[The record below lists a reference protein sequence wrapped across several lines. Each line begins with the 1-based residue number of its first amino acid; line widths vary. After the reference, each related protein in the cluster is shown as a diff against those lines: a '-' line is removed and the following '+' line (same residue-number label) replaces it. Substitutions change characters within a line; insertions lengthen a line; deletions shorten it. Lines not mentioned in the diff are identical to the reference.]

1 SAWPACRPSE
11 PSSATGPPTS
21 GTSAARKSGGVTGP
35 RGGARGSRR
44 SVSRDRVAQAGEQAT
59 PTGGVLA
66 DHLDLVAV
74 EFAHLLHKLAA
85 LAVQPLG
92 DHDLHVDGE
101 IARAAPA
108 DAGHAAAA
116 QRDGVAGLR
125 TGGDVD
131 LEVLAHDRLH
141 AHAAAE
147 HRVHDRDADGAVQV
161 LPVAHEHRVGTL
173 VDLDV
178 EVARGSTAGADLA
191 LAGQADT
198 HAVADAGRDACRDGA
213 ALTHPPLPGAA
224 AAGVGDDLAG
234 PRTGGARAAGH
245 DVAQQGPLDGLDLPL
260 PLAHPTGGRRGVS
273 RRSLPVA
280 GLTQD
285 RRVDLDLLGDPGGAL
300 LEIERHADECV
311 GARLDATAGPAGSAA
326 RTATEER
333 FEDVAQA
340 PATEAATSG
349 EASPVTAAGG
359 VVERVAA
366 HVDDPALL
374 GIGQH
379 LVHRGD
385 LGELLTCLVRRVDIG
400 VQLAGEL
407 PVRPLDLGLRGSPID
422 PEGPVVVA

>member
-1 SAWPACRPSE
+1 
-11 PSSATGPPTS
+11 
-21 GTSAARKSGGVTGP
+21 
-35 RGGARGSRR
+35 
-44 SVSRDRVAQAGEQAT
+44 
-59 PTGGVLA
+59 
-66 DHLDLVAV
+66 
-74 EFAHLLHKLAA
+74 
-85 LAVQPLG
+85 
-92 DHDLHVDGE
+92 
-101 IARAAPA
+101 
-108 DAGHAAAA
+108 
-116 QRDGVAGLR
+116 
-125 TGGDVD
+125 
-131 LEVLAHDRLH
+131 
-141 AHAAAE
+141 
-147 HRVHDRDADGAVQV
+147 
-161 LPVAHEHRVGTL
+161 
-173 VDLDV
+173 
-178 EVARGSTAGADLA
+178 RGSTAGADLA

-198 HAVADAGRDACRDGA
+198 HAVADAGRDAGRDGA

-260 PLAHPTGGRRGVS
+260 PLAR
-273 RRSLPVA
+273 
-280 GLTQD
+280 LTQD

-359 VVERVAA
+359 DVERVAA

-385 LGELLTCLVRRVDIG
+385 LGERLPGLVRRVDIG